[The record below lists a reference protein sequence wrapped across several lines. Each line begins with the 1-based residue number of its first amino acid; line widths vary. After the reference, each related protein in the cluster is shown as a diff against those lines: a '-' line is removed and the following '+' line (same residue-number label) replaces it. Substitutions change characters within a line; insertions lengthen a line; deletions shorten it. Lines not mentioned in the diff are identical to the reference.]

1 MRHSNNIM
9 IREFVR
15 LLREASEGPKKGSS
29 VEDVIASY
37 KADPESWEE
46 DKEDFENFAKGG
58 KDEYGQRDP
67 GGRFEGWDNSLF
79 KLVLDVM
86 ADAPIPAPT
95 PASPSAGTAS
105 PSAPRAPR
113 AAKRPASKSAGV
125 DVAGQNFLR
134 AEDMDGLF
142 SDLSKMGGEEL
153 QKSIM
158 TMAMNFGTSATAG
171 SGKGRS
177 AIQKAD
183 DIVARLEKFSGL
195 DLAGADPEDETV
207 ADMLVNRDTLIADL
221 VALIPQLGLFKAGSY
236 TDAAEVEKALGQ
248 AMILR
253 PPGTSEQEA
262 EIQANKLGDMVFRDL
277 AGTARGRKAI
287 RDINDP
293 SFMADYGAQ
302 LDALAAAIESAPEP
316 KFSKTKSGSTLQ
328 VSAGKKNYNVEIPK
342 AVALDSLRDP
352 NAIAA
357 FLAGVAA
364 DLRDHQ
370 TRFELAKKPP
380 VKPTEADFAKPE
392 GEAAAATPA
401 DVVDDFVAEHTDSNA
416 MSELKNQLG
425 RWVEEKTGKDTVLR
439 NEFDRKLKP
448 QQIFDLVED
457 TLYKMAEDRSLS
469 DEERGNLADLAAKW
483 TIPGEIR
490 ESEKIEITM
499 NILAML
505 GVIVE
510 PDQVKMMQAV
520 GDLDEELRA
529 GGLDAAEGALEKI
542 DPDLVAKLETDLDL
556 AVTSDDV
563 KDSVFDVFM
572 ASEQMKGQL
581 AGLDIEGL
589 DNEELAAVLQGMG
602 AQSVYDA
609 LMILK
614 ERPFGGAPASK
625 EDLKNRK
632 KELRNAMIEIGKG
645 LGLPSPSASVNDLA
659 NAVSSGP
666 KLAGFI
672 RSLNVFF
679 EAGLTPEN
687 VERLVASPKFQM
699 ASQYMT
705 AIEILKATKKAVEAD
720 PARKSAMKAELK
732 AIPAAIQ
739 RLEAAIQKV
748 NAQKGK

>member
-15 LLREASEGPKKGSS
+15 LLREGTGIPKVDAA
-29 VEDVIASY
+29 VEQF
-37 KADPESWEE
+37 KADPERWADAQENFYTWASGEMDDIRDDDYPGWQDINFQQVLDAMGAPPREMPEAPPEE
-46 DKEDFENFAKGG
+46 D
-58 KDEYGQRDP
+58 
-67 GGRFEGWDNSLF
+67 
-79 KLVLDVM
+79 
-86 ADAPIPAPT
+86 IT
-95 PASPSAGTAS
+95 PSKSPR
-105 PSAPRAPR
+105 APRAPR
-113 AAKRPASKSAGV
+113 APKRPATKSVGV
-125 DVAGQNFLR
+125 AVAGQNFLR

-158 TMAMNFGTSATAG
+158 TMAMNFGTSAAVG

-183 DIVARLEKFSGL
+183 DVVSRLEKFSGL

-207 ADMLVNRDTLIADL
+207 ADMLVKKDMLIADL

-248 AMILR
+248 AMVIR
-253 PPGTSEQEA
+253 MPGTSEKEA

-277 AGTARGRKAI
+277 AGTSRGRKAT

-293 SFMADYGAQ
+293 SFMADYGAE
-302 LDALAAAIESAPEP
+302 LDALAAAIESSPEP

-342 AVALDSLRDP
+342 AVALDSLKDP
-352 NAIAA
+352 DAIKA
-357 FLAGVAA
+357 FLSGVAA

-370 TRFELAKKPP
+370 GRFDLAKKPP

-392 GEAAAATPA
+392 EAAAASPA
-401 DVVDDFVAEHTDSNA
+401 EIVDDFVADHSDSNA

-425 RWVEEKTGKDTVLR
+425 RWVEEKTGKETVFR

-457 TLYKMAEDRSLS
+457 SLYRMAEDRSLS
-469 DEERGNLADLAAKW
+469 ADERGKLADLAASW
-483 TIPGEIR
+483 TVPGEIR

-499 NILAML
+499 NILSML

-556 AVTSDDV
+556 AVTSEDV

-572 ASEQMKGQL
+572 ASEQMKSQL
-581 AGLDIEGL
+581 TGLDIEGL
-589 DNEELAAVLQGMG
+589 ENEELAGVLQGMG

-632 KELRNAMIEIGKG
+632 KELRNAMIEIGKS
-645 LGLPSPSASVNDLA
+645 LGIPSPSASVNDLA

-679 EAGLTPEN
+679 EAGLTPDN

-720 PARKSAMKAELK
+720 PARKSAMKSELK